1 MLLFSSISFS
11 AQNGLEND
19 LSCHGFVIPLPQGK
33 DTSLETFENS
43 KVHHLINDLL
53 RENITVYW
61 VSNDF
66 SAKSQSISLDK
77 PIEML
82 SYKKG
87 AFIIP
92 FSNDIYTDALITAVI
107 LDYNYTNE
115 LDNQSNIQ
123 NNAYLLMQDLTLSA
137 YKLVEPKIVQYLG
150 EAVRYGWPT
159 YLEIADAGGF
169 LTFEYLLDNEISISL
184 NNEEYN
190 VLVWPYSPNPATIP
204 EEFVSLI
211 NPKTVNTIRQFVR
224 SGGGFVGT
232 CYGAYAASSGLI
244 NPFSIFS
251 VRYAYNSNLQK
262 FSAGLSLS
270 LSDSLMI
277 INPAV
282 YFHLYISVLKVV
294 NTNHPLFF
302 GVNDTVEDFFENP
315 VFIWLGE
322 NTHPL
327 AVLHD
332 LKPATPDSI
341 VSERAKKTIIGKPLW
356 VNSTFGKGKMIL
368 YASHP
373 DFVNNIKLLFE
384 NRSWNGDPYYG
395 RRIIHNSFF
404 YVCAIE
410 NISVNTTNYYNQSF
424 VSRIIEKTRNLTFC
438 NEFNNEFNDLY
449 RKFNQLSDNISRMK
463 NLSTDLENLFKPL
476 ENNSKM
482 LANGY
487 RFLQYNI
494 LFCDIYKG
502 YIDRTKNNLSILE
515 NIIPMLSTFD
525 NSINNQVH
533 HLKNNLYRQINESE
547 VIISKTIKTSEDLK
561 EKLMDKKISWIEKIT
576 LINDRRNLLQ
586 TFEICLKYIPQIY
599 FETLQLVRHFW
610 YEYEAFY
617 AIAS

>member
-1 MLLFSSISFS
+1 LLLFPSISFS
-11 AQNGLEND
+11 AQNSLEND
-19 LSCHGFVIPLPQGK
+19 LSCYGFVIPLPQGK
-33 DTSLETFENS
+33 DTSLETFQNS

-61 VSNDF
+61 ANNDF

-92 FSNDIYTDALITAVI
+92 FSDNIYTDALITAVI

-115 LDNQSNIQ
+115 LDNQSHIH
-123 NNAYLLMQDLTLSA
+123 NNAYLLMQDLTFSA
-137 YKLVEPKIVQYLG
+137 DKLVEPKIVQYLG
-150 EAVRYGWPT
+150 KAVQYGWPT

-169 LTFEYLLDNEISISL
+169 LTFEYLLDNEISTSL
-184 NNEEYN
+184 NNEKYN
-190 VLVWPYSPNPATIP
+190 LLVWPYAPNPATIP
-204 EEFVSLI
+204 EKFVSLI
-211 NPKTVNTIRQFVR
+211 NPEAVNTIRQFVR

-244 NPFSIFS
+244 NPYSIFS
-251 VRYAYNSNLQK
+251 VRYAHNPNLQK
-262 FSAGLSLS
+262 FIPGLTLS
-270 LSDSLMI
+270 LSDSLMV

-282 YFHLYISVLKVV
+282 YFHLYISVLKVI

-302 GVNDTVEDFFENP
+302 GVNNTVEDFFENP

-327 AVLHD
+327 AVLQD
-332 LKPATPDSI
+332 LKPAEPDSI
-341 VSERAKKTIIGKPLW
+341 VSERAKKTIIGKPLY

-373 DFVNNIKLLFE
+373 DFVNNIRLLFE
-384 NRSWNGDPYYG
+384 NREWNGDPYYG

-404 YVCAIE
+404 YVCSIE
-410 NISVNTTNYYNQSF
+410 NISINTTNYYNQSF
-424 VSRIIEKTRNLTFC
+424 ISLIIEKTRNITFYSEVN
-438 NEFNNEFNDLY
+438 NEFNNLY
-449 RKFNQLSDNISRMK
+449 LKFNQLSDNISRMK
-463 NLSTDLENLFKPL
+463 NLSTDLQNLFQPL
-476 ENNSKM
+476 ENNSEIF
-482 LANGY
+482 ANGH
-487 RFLQYNI
+487 RIVQYNI
-494 LFCDIYKG
+494 LFCDIYQG
-502 YIDRTKNNLSILE
+502 YIDRAKNNLSILE
-515 NIIPMLSTFD
+515 KIIPMLSTFD

-533 HLKNNLYRQINESE
+533 HFKNNLYNQINETE
-547 VIISKTIKTSEDLK
+547 AIISKAIKTSEDLK

-586 TFEICLKYIPQIY
+586 TFETCLKYIPQTY
-599 FETLQLVRHFW
+599 FATLQLVRHFW
-610 YEYEAFY
+610 YEYEASY